1 MRYSS
6 ARIRHLAREIVKRA
20 LDEGVLEVIGSD
32 KAVINSIMETMEKYF
47 SIEDE
52 VYEKV
57 VESLQKR
64 SKKLIPGSMEWEVA
78 FNKAYEE
85 EMSKRL
91 LK

>member
-6 ARIRHLAREIVKRA
+6 ARIRHLAKKIVKRA
-20 LDEGVLEVIGSD
+20 TEEGIIEITTTEKL
-32 KAVINSIMETMEKYF
+32 VINTISETMEKYF

-52 VYEKV
+52 VYNKV
-57 VESLQKR
+57 VEELQKR
-64 SKKLIPGSMEWEVA
+64 SKKLIPGSMEWKVA

-85 EMSKRL
+85 EMSRRL

>member
-20 LDEGVLEVIGSD
+20 LDEGVFEVIGSD

>member
-6 ARIRHLAREIVKRA
+6 ARIRFLSRQIVKKS
-20 LDEGVLEVIGSD
+20 LDEGVFELIGSE
-32 KAVINSIMETMEKYF
+32 KAVANTIMETMEKYF

-52 VYEKV
+52 VYELV

-64 SKKLIPGSMEWEVA
+64 AKKLIPGSMEWEVA

-91 LK
+91 IR

>member
-1 MRYSS
+1 MRYSN
-6 ARIRHLAREIVKRA
+6 ARIRYLARQIVKKA
-20 LDEGVLEVIGSD
+20 KDEGVFDIIGEEKS
-32 KAVINSIMETMEKYF
+32 VTSTIMETMEKYF

-64 SKKLIPGSMEWEVA
+64 SKKLIPGSMEWDVA
-78 FNKAYEE
+78 FNKAFEE
-85 EMSKRL
+85 EMSKKL

>member
-6 ARIRHLAREIVKRA
+6 ARIRFLSRQIVKKA
-20 LDEGVLEVIGSD
+20 LDEKVFELIGSE
-32 KAVINSIMETMEKYF
+32 KAVVDTIMETMEKYF

-52 VYEKV
+52 VYELV

-64 SKKLIPGSMEWEVA
+64 AKKLIPGSMEWEVA

-91 LK
+91 IR

>member
-6 ARIRHLAREIVKRA
+6 ARIRFLSRQIVKRA
-20 LDEGVLEVIGSD
+20 LDEEVFELIGSE
-32 KAVINSIMETMEKYF
+32 KAVINTIMETMEKYF

-52 VYEKV
+52 VYELV

-64 SKKLIPGSMEWEVA
+64 AKKLIPGSMEWEVA

-91 LK
+91 IK

>member
-6 ARIRHLAREIVKRA
+6 ARIRHLAREIVRRA
-20 LDEGVLEVIGSD
+20 LDEEIFEVIGSD

>member
-6 ARIRHLAREIVKRA
+6 ARIRYLSREIARRSLK
-20 LDEGVLEVIGSD
+20 EGIFDLIGSE
-32 KAVINSIMETMEKYF
+32 KLVVNTIMETMEKYF

-52 VYEKV
+52 VYERV

>member
-6 ARIRHLAREIVKRA
+6 ARIRFLSRQIVKRA
-20 LDEGVLEVIGSD
+20 LYEEVFELIGSE
-32 KAVINSIMETMEKYF
+32 KAVINTIMETMEKYF

-52 VYEKV
+52 VYELV

-64 SKKLIPGSMEWEVA
+64 AKKLIPGSMEWEVA

-91 LK
+91 IK

>member
-6 ARIRHLAREIVKRA
+6 ARIRFLSRQIVKRA
-20 LDEGVLEVIGSD
+20 LDEEVFELIGSE
-32 KAVINSIMETMEKYF
+32 KAVVNTIMETMEKYF

-52 VYEKV
+52 VYELV

-64 SKKLIPGSMEWEVA
+64 AKKLIPGSMEWEVA

-91 LK
+91 IK

>member
-6 ARIRHLAREIVKRA
+6 ARIRYLSKKILKQATE
-20 LDEGVLEVIGSD
+20 EGVIEVISTD
-32 KAVINSIMETMEKYF
+32 KLATEAIAETIDKYF
-47 SIEDE
+47 ALEDE

-57 VESLQKR
+57 IESLNKR
-64 SKKLIPGSMEWEVA
+64 SKKLIPGSMEWEIA

>member
-6 ARIRHLAREIVKRA
+6 ARIRFLSRQIVKKS
-20 LDEGVLEVIGSD
+20 LDEGVFELIGSE
-32 KAVINSIMETMEKYF
+32 KAVVSTIMETMEKYF

-52 VYEKV
+52 VYELV

-64 SKKLIPGSMEWEVA
+64 AKKLIPGSMEWEVA

-91 LK
+91 IR

>member
-20 LDEGVLEVIGSD
+20 LDEGVFEVIGSD
-32 KAVINSIMETMEKYF
+32 KAVINSVVETMEKYF

>member
-6 ARIRHLAREIVKRA
+6 ARIRHLAREMVRRA
-20 LDEGVLEVIGSD
+20 LDEGIFEVIGSD

>member
-20 LDEGVLEVIGSD
+20 LDERVFEVIGSD

-64 SKKLIPGSMEWEVA
+64 SKKLIPGSVEWEVA

>member
-6 ARIRHLAREIVKRA
+6 ARIRYLSREIVRRSLK
-20 LDEGVLEVIGSD
+20 EGIFDLIGSE
-32 KAVINSIMETMEKYF
+32 KLVVNTIMETMEKYF

-52 VYEKV
+52 VYERV

>member
-6 ARIRHLAREIVKRA
+6 ARIRYLSRKIVKKSI
-20 LDEGVLEVIGSD
+20 EENVFEPIGSD
-32 KAVINSIMETMEKYF
+32 KAIVNEIMETMEKYF

-57 VESLQKR
+57 VENLQKR

>member
-6 ARIRHLAREIVKRA
+6 ARIRFLSRQIVKKA
-20 LDEGVLEVIGSD
+20 LDEGVFELIGSE
-32 KAVINSIMETMEKYF
+32 KAVVNTIMETMEKYF

-52 VYEKV
+52 VYELV

-64 SKKLIPGSMEWEVA
+64 AKKLIPGSMEWEVA

-91 LK
+91 IR

>member
-6 ARIRHLAREIVKRA
+6 ARIRFLSRQIVRKA
-20 LDEGVLEVIGSD
+20 LDEEVFELIGSE
-32 KAVINSIMETMEKYF
+32 KAVINTIMETMERYF

-52 VYEKV
+52 VYELV

-91 LK
+91 LR

>member
-6 ARIRHLAREIVKRA
+6 ARIRHLAKKIVKKA
-20 LDEGVLEVIGSD
+20 TEEGIIEIAATEKLVLD
-32 KAVINSIMETMEKYF
+32 SIIETIEKYF

-52 VYEKV
+52 VYSKV
-57 VESLQKR
+57 LEDLQKR
-64 SKKLIPGSMEWEVA
+64 SKKLIPGSMEWKVA

-85 EMSKRL
+85 EISRRL

>member
-6 ARIRHLAREIVKRA
+6 ARIRYLARQIFKRA
-20 LDEGVLEVIGSD
+20 TDEGVFDVISNE
-32 KAVINSIMETMEKYF
+32 KAVINEIIETMEKYF
-47 SIEDE
+47 SLEDE

-57 VESLQKR
+57 MESLQKR

-78 FNKAYEE
+78 FNKAFEE
-85 EMSKRL
+85 EMGKRL